1 MNMLPVFIAGMLNG
15 TLLATAWFSLRKDT
29 SSETKIRLQQREI
42 EQLKRDNAMV
52 TKVNDDL
59 YLKIEELKATIS
71 KNMEK

>member
-15 TLLATAWFSLRKDT
+15 TLLATAWFSLQKDT

-59 YLKIEELKATIS
+59 YLKIEELKATVS